1 MSAESFAAAGGR
13 AVTGVLDENSTVR
26 TAKFR
31 FARRLISFAPDVVIF
46 VAALTISYLLRFD
59 FQIPQQERIHWMV
72 QLPGVVLIQFAAL
85 SCFGVHRF
93 VWRYVGMAEIYSFLN
108 AAGLSFF
115 PILALRL
122 LLPESFQHLRM
133 PISIIVMN
141 TLLAFVGVVG
151 IRVLRRAMYET
162 KGRARDKTRV
172 RGRHRASSIAR
183 DKKGILLIGAGR
195 TGMLVAREI
204 QNRGDLGL
212 EVKGFIDDDAAK
224 LGSVIHGV
232 KVLGTAQD
240 LPRLVSRLDVDHVVI
255 TVAHAGRKQIR
266 ELVKICERVPV
277 KARIVPGLDEIVG
290 GNVEINHIRDL
301 RIDDLLGREA
311 VRLDEDEMRRFFV
324 EKTVMVTGVGGS
336 IGSELARQVGRFQPS
351 RLLLVER
358 AEFSLF
364 YIDRELRQLLP
375 DISLVP
381 LVADIGDESRM
392 RRIFNTYRPQ
402 VVLHAAAHKHVPMME
417 SNVSEAVTNNI
428 LGTQAL
434 GELAG
439 NYGTE
444 VFILI
449 STDKAVRPTSA
460 MGASKRV
467 AELVVQNLNQRFAT
481 RYAAVRFGNVIGS
494 AGSVIPIFREQ
505 IRQGGPVTVT
515 HPDMMR
521 YFMTIPEAAQ
531 LVIQAGTM
539 AHGGEIFVLNMGEPV
554 NIYTLA
560 KDIITLSG
568 LKPFEDIDIIFTG
581 MRPGEKLSEE
591 LETGQEQ
598 LTRTRHPKIFIGK
611 ISTCPE
617 LTVRHALHRLK
628 ALAQTGEEAELRRFL
643 SELLPEAQ
651 LDNLDRSERC
661 RPETVP
667 QLLVAGAS
675 S

>member
-1 MSAESFAAAGGR
+1 MSAESFAAVGGR
-13 AVTGVLDENSTVR
+13 PVSGVLDENTIVR
-26 TAKFR
+26 KAKFR
-31 FARRLISFAPDVVIF
+31 SARRLISFTPDLAIF

-59 FQIPQQERIHWMV
+59 FQIPQQERISWMV

-93 VWRYVGMAEIYSFLN
+93 VWRYVGMAEIYSFLQ
-108 AAGLSFF
+108 ASCLSFF
-115 PILALRL
+115 PLLALRL

-133 PISIIVMN
+133 PLSIIVVN

-162 KGRARDKTRV
+162 KERSRDKS
-172 RGRHRASSIAR
+172 RGRGGQSSSIAR

-204 QNRGDLGL
+204 QNRSDLGL

-232 KVLGTAQD
+232 KVLGTARD
-240 LPRLVSRLDVDHVVI
+240 LPRLVSALDVDHVVI

-324 EKTVMVTGVGGS
+324 GKTVMVTGVGGS
-336 IGSELARQVGRFQPS
+336 IGSELARQVGRFQPA

-417 SNVSEAVTNNI
+417 FNISEAITNNI

-439 NYGTE
+439 TYGTDA
-444 VFILI
+444 FILI

-539 AHGGEIFVLNMGEPV
+539 AEGGEIFVLNMGEPV

-560 KDIITLSG
+560 RDIITLSG

-617 LTVRHALHRLK
+617 LTLRHALHRLK
-628 ALAQTGEEAELRRFL
+628 SLAQTGEETELRRFL

-651 LDNLDRSERC
+651 LENLDRPERC
-661 RPETVP
+661 HLEPVP
-667 QLLVAGAS
+667 QLLAAGAS